1 MDSEYEGLET
11 LLPDDTDSNRS
22 RSQTRPE
29 PIGQFLNSPRDLH
42 VSAPSSSLSW
52 DETNSHETNNQ
63 LEEAIRRAQA
73 LSIAHTDIK
82 KIWKDLQE
90 SHQVAARR
98 NNELLE
104 FPYWVMREVPHRN
117 IERIIDGIY
126 DSDHYLTLYPIIMH
140 AYEKKQEDAWVFY
153 LFFGNIHQALA
164 KAMVKVAQYL
174 YLHKPTKIDSFDGL
188 YRKVKQIRDRRIK
201 KGTPRPG
208 KNILGF
214 LPQDFHSYLNY
225 IQQRF
230 PLDGDDNDA
239 AIFNIDGES
248 DRGRSPQ
255 ARLRSSRRV
264 TARPSQQTVTQ
275 TATRASRVELSDA
288 ITIESDSD
296 DGNLIDDG
304 NNRKRPAGD
313 DFSNPDTN
321 EDMGTFSVNV
331 RIKWDRSS
339 KCPGRGSS
347 EGLIPP

>member
-1 MDSEYEGLET
+1 MNRRADSQTSEEQEATSSSRDGLGREDAQTPTISLIESELIVEEIGPMDSEYEGLET

-214 LPQDFHSYLNY
+214 LPQDFHSY
-225 IQQRF
+225 
-230 PLDGDDNDA
+230 
-239 AIFNIDGES
+239 
-248 DRGRSPQ
+248 
-255 ARLRSSRRV
+255 RV
-264 TARPSQQTVTQ
+264 F
-275 TATRASRVELSDA
+275 VEYYTL
-288 ITIESDSD
+288 
-296 DGNLIDDG
+296 
-304 NNRKRPAGD
+304 
-313 DFSNPDTN
+313 
-321 EDMGTFSVNV
+321 
-331 RIKWDRSS
+331 RIKSNSQCSQLYPTKVPSRW
-339 KCPGRGSS
+339 
-347 EGLIPP
+347 